1 MFRVTLSCGLL
12 GASWLFWV
20 PPCEKQE
27 RGGCVGALGGRESG
41 ATGPLSRCV
50 SGTPLCVSVPSGR
63 PGAVRPADAH
73 PHPDHCVCSQPDD
86 GLQPTLQFEPQAVST
101 HSLKLTHMGRGW
113 ALEGRGGVGILPLFF
128 LAFFGFS
135 ALSLDPVAPAASEV
149 LLDLKQV

>member
-1 MFRVTLSCGLL
+1 MFGVTLSCGLL
-12 GASWLFWV
+12 GAPWLFWV

-27 RGGCVGALGGRESG
+27 RGGCVEALGGRESG
-41 ATGPLSRCV
+41 ATGSLSRCV
-50 SGTPLCVSVPSGR
+50 GGTPLCVSVPSGW

-113 ALEGRGGVGILPLFF
+113 ALEGRGGAGILPLFF

-149 LLDLKQV
+149 LLVLKQV